1 MPLYSSSP
9 WQEAGGGGGG
19 MTDELE
25 AVQAQIASLHRSTS
39 GGGRGA
45 VAEESRRS
53 CRAPADAP
61 ALCAG
66 GNSILA
72 DLGQTHTAGTTGS
85 LLHRE
90 TNAIMVHHGGVLHH
104 RLHALH
110 ASLCQAFPPAPR
122 PRDATRARHDHDTRG
137 RARPR
142 TPLAP
147 GYCNDLLA
155 SPRSWA
161 QLGPAAGMPRPVV
174 PAINW

>member
-90 TNAIMVHHGGVLHH
+90 TNAIMVHM
-104 RLHALH
+104 A
-110 ASLCQAFPPAPR
+110 ACCIIACMPCMQAYAKLFPR
-122 PRDATRARHDHDTRG
+122 RRG
-137 RARPR
+137 R
-142 TPLAP
+142 
-147 GYCNDLLA
+147 
-155 SPRSWA
+155 
-161 QLGPAAGMPRPVV
+161 GMPRVHGMIMTLAAAPGRGLHWHLDIAMTFLLL
-174 PAINW
+174 PAPGPS